1 MLQIEDSTMSQEEQN
16 NSAEFLIDAYHKQK
30 QGDEGGDVEEWK
42 VTTTVRLPVYLMAPN
57 QNVR

>member
-30 QGDEGGDVEEWK
+30 QGDEGGAVEEWK
-42 VTTTVRLPVYLMAPN
+42 VTTTSQAARIPIVQY
-57 QNVR
+57 